1 MTTNGTTPK
10 PRDIWQ
16 DAFFEEERA
25 KGLTAGDTVNPATGA
40 PYNRFDVPLVLS
52 AWKTARTQPA
62 DPLHDPAIAITV
74 EPGTPESFNVLVR
87 EMQSLCL
94 DVIKLLRTENGVAD
108 IDEDD
113 ENPEG

>member
-40 PYNRFDVPLVLS
+40 PFNRFDVPLVLA
-52 AWKTARTQPA
+52 AWKTARTQPS
-62 DPLHDPAIAITV
+62 DPLHDAAIAITV
-74 EPGTPESFNVLVR
+74 EPGTPEVKNYSVFAPSVLRAQTFPAVDP
-87 EMQSLCL
+87 SW
-94 DVIKLLRTENGVAD
+94 VLLR
-108 IDEDD
+108 
-113 ENPEG
+113 